1 MTAEI
6 ADAESSGGSAALRN
20 GDEWCVAK
28 ASGMADA
35 ATSDDDED
43 DGGGGTR

>member
-1 MTAEI
+1 MAAEI
-6 ADAESSGGSAALRN
+6 VGAESSDGKAALRN

-35 ATSDDDED
+35 ATSDDDDDD
-43 DGGGGTR
+43 DGGGTR